1 MKQPIFAME
10 RWQSH
15 HENRVDFNLAESGV
29 QPITLDELRS
39 IATVDPSDTLLGY
52 GHTDGSPLLRERIA
66 AMYPGAAADNVVAT
80 VGSAEANFLAMWRL
94 VEPGDRVVVVR
105 PAYEQTTG
113 LAAGLGAHVESVWL
127 QENLGWQPAPGAAA
141 EAIQPGT
148 RVVVVTNPN
157 NPTAQPLGEAATAEI
172 VEAAERAGAWILSDE
187 VYAGGELSGEPTPSM
202 WGRTDRVL
210 VSASLSKAYGL
221 PGLRLGWLLA
231 PPEFREELW
240 ARKDYTTI
248 APSPLSDRLGAAA
261 LEPAVR
267 GRAAGAR
274 APHPAREPRRPGG
287 LGRRT
292 RRHPELREAPR
303 RGRGVL
309 RLRSADRF
317 DPAGRAAARGTEH
330 ARGARG
336 PVRTRSPLPHRV
348 RIHEPAPRA
357 GPGARVPPDRRARA
371 GTGPMSAGAA
381 AC

>member
-29 QPITLDELRS
+29 QPITLDELRK
-39 IATVDPSDTLLGY
+39 IAAVDPGDTLLGY
-52 GHTDGSPLLRERIA
+52 GHTDGSPFLRERIA
-66 AMYPGAAADNVVAT
+66 AMYAGASAANVVAT

-127 QENLGWQPAPGAAA
+127 REDLGWQPAPGTAR
-141 EAIQPGT
+141 EAIRPGT

-157 NPTAQPLGEAATAEI
+157 NPTAQPLDEAATAEI
-172 VEAAERAGAWILSDE
+172 VEAAERVGAWILSDE

-261 LEPAVR
+261 LEPAARGALLER
-267 GRAAGAR
+267 GRRILRENLVVLKDWAAGHAGILSFVRPRAGAVAFFGYDLPIGSTRLAERLLEEQSTLVVPGDQFGLDRHFRIGYGYTSPPLAPGLDRVSCLIDTLAPAGAR
-274 APHPAREPRRPGG
+274 
-287 LGRRT
+287 
-292 RRHPELREAPR
+292 
-303 RGRGVL
+303 
-309 RLRSADRF
+309 
-317 DPAGRAAARGTEH
+317 
-330 ARGARG
+330 
-336 PVRTRSPLPHRV
+336 
-348 RIHEPAPRA
+348 
-357 GPGARVPPDRRARA
+357 
-371 GTGPMSAGAA
+371 
-381 AC
+381 

>member
-15 HENRVDFNLAESGV
+15 HENKVEYNLAESGV
-29 QPITLDELRS
+29 QPIRLDELRE
-39 IATVDPSDTLLGY
+39 IAAVDPSDTLLGY

-66 AMYPGAAADNVVAT
+66 AMYPDAAAANVVAT

-94 VEPGDRVVVVR
+94 VEPGDRVVVIR

-113 LAAGLGAHVESVWL
+113 LAAGLGAQLESVWL
-127 QENLGWQPAPGAAA
+127 KEELGWQPAPGDAA

-157 NPTAQPLGEAATAEI
+157 NPTAHPLGEAAIAEI
-172 VEAAERAGAWILSDE
+172 VEAAENVGAWILSDE
-187 VYAGGELSGEPTPSM
+187 VYAGGEISGEPTPSM

-267 GRAAGAR
+267 NTLLER
-274 APHPAREPRRPGG
+274 
-287 LGRRT
+287 GRRILGENLAVLEAWAV
-292 RRHPELREAPR
+292 RHT
-303 RGRGVL
+303 GVL
-309 RLRSADRF
+309 YL
-317 DPAGRAAARGTEH
+317 AR
-330 ARGARG
+330 
-336 PVRTRSPLPHRV
+336 
-348 RIHEPAPRA
+348 PRA
-357 GPGARVPPDRRARA
+357 GAVAFFRYELPIGSTELAGRLLAEQSVLIVPGDQFGIDHHFRIGYGYTSPPLAPGLERVSAMIDQLA
-371 GTGPMSAGAA
+371 GVQIR
-381 AC
+381 